1 MIGVSVSTFEWI
13 SLVILALCAWIFPR
27 LGDGLFRHCEKA
39 FGRLAQ
45 RKQLAIVIAGLTPIL
60 LRSALLPVLP
70 IPAPTIHDEFSYL
83 LAADTFAHGRLT
95 NPPHPMW
102 LSFETFHV
110 NMLPTYASKY
120 PPAQGMFLALGQL
133 LGHPW
138 LGVLLSVGAMC
149 AAICWMLQAWLPP
162 GWAFLGSLLA
172 AIRFGSFSYWMNSY
186 WGGAVAGIG
195 GALALGALPLI
206 RRTQRARY
214 AVILGIGVAILA
226 NSRPFEGLIFS
237 IPIFIWLTLW
247 LFRKGEI
254 PLQTKIRHAV
264 LPLAVV
270 LALAGGWIGYYNWR
284 VTGNPLLFPY
294 VLYQRTYET
303 QPLFLWQSAQPMHAY
318 NNPQFTLFYNTWARS
333 QYHRSW
339 ADIKR
344 VTNSKFDSFWATFLG
359 PVCVL
364 PAFMFLWIFW
374 DRRSRFFI
382 IIFALSWLGLLS
394 VVWWM
399 GHYAAPITGL
409 TFGLVVQSMRHLRQ
423 LRFESRPVGL
433 AWLRVSVL
441 MLFVTFGASLVRQ
454 IQHPYSWIF
463 GFGSGNLQRA
473 SILKN
478 LQIQPGKQLVMVRY
492 RSGHHYVHDEWVY
505 NDADIDAAKVVW
517 ARELNNEQD
526 EKLISYFKDRHL
538 WLVEPDN
545 TPIELKPYSAPTL
558 ITSTNTQ

>member
-1 MIGVSVSTFEWI
+1 MIGVSVSRFEWI
-13 SLVILALCAWIFPR
+13 ALAVLAVCVWIYPR
-27 LGDGLFRHCEKA
+27 LGDRLFRRCEEA

-45 RKQLAIVIAGLTPIL
+45 RKHLAIVIAGLTPIL
-60 LRSALLPVLP
+60 LRLALLPVLP
-70 IPAPTIHDEFSYL
+70 VPAATIHDEFSYL

-120 PPAQGMFLALGQL
+120 PPAQGMVLALGQL

-172 AIRFGSFSYWMNSY
+172 AIRFGSFSYWINSY

-206 RRTQRARY
+206 RRTPRKRY

-226 NSRPFEGLIFS
+226 NSRPFEGLIFT
-237 IPIFIWLTLW
+237 IPIFIWLLHW
-247 LFRKGEI
+247 LLQKDGP
-254 PLQTKIRHAV
+254 PLRTKLRHSV
-264 LPLAVV
+264 IPLAVV

-284 VTGNPLLFPY
+284 VTRNPALFPY
-294 VLYQRTYET
+294 VLNQRTYET
-303 QPLFLWQSAQPMHAY
+303 EPLFLWQSARPKHAY
-318 NNPQFTLFYNTWARS
+318 NNAQLDLFYNTWTRS

-339 ADIKR
+339 PDIQA
-344 VTNSKFDSFWATFLG
+344 VTLSKFKNFWGTFLG

-364 PAFMFLWIFW
+364 PAFMLPWVLR
-374 DRRSRFFI
+374 DLRSRFFVI
-382 IIFALSWLGLLS
+382 TFAVSCLGLLS
-394 VVWWM
+394 VVWSL
-399 GHYAAPITGL
+399 GHYAAPLTGL
-409 TFGLVVQSMRHLRQ
+409 AFGLIVQSMRHLRQ
-423 LRFESRPVGL
+423 LRFEARPVGL
-433 AWLRVSVL
+433 AWLRISVL
-441 MLFVTFGASLVRQ
+441 MLFVAFGASLVRQ
-454 IQHPYSWIF
+454 VQHPYSWIF
-463 GFGSGNLQRA
+463 GFGPGNLQRA
-473 SILKN
+473 SILKD
-478 LQIQPGKQLVMVRY
+478 LQSQPGKQLVMVRY
-492 RSGHHYVHDEWVY
+492 APGHHYVHDEWVY
-505 NDADIDAAKVVW
+505 NDADIDSAKVVW

-538 WLVEPDN
+538 WLLEPDN
-545 TPIELKPYSAPTL
+545 APIDLKPYAPPTL
-558 ITSTNTQ
+558 ITRKSSQ